1 MGAGTGSVYRTL
13 AVSFF
18 TEIGLHR
25 VLFLLASLS
34 AIGWIGGIM
43 YTPAIPQLA
52 RDLGTNPAAAQFTL
66 TVFLA
71 VFAVSQ
77 LIYGPLSDR
86 YGRRW
91 VLLGSLLLY
100 GVGSVAVALSPTIE
114 WMTLA
119 RVLQAFGAVGGTIL
133 ARAIARDI
141 WGFPYVRRPMALINS
156 GGSLAPLLALVTG
169 GFVANALGWQGIFW
183 VTAAI
188 AFFFLAVTVVFL
200 PETHKV
206 RDASAYGGMR
216 MLTNYGRLLRS
227 PLFLSYAV
235 SQALLS
241 GGIFGFMTGGP
252 FVVIE
257 TLGVS
262 SSTYGILTAMLPAG
276 FILGNLLSSRVSG
289 RVSVHPLVVIGCTLA
304 AVSACVSFAFVWAGT
319 LNLAIIYPLMMV
331 YTVGVGINIPNS
343 MAGALEVDPKIAGS
357 GAALLGFTSFSA
369 MSLSSFLVGSV
380 ESGSGLGMTGMLAT
394 LSVPGLFLA
403 IASVFLSRRVGL

>member
-1 MGAGTGSVYRTL
+1 ML
-13 AVSFF
+13 
-18 TEIGLHR
+18 I
-25 VLFLLASLS
+25 LLAGLS
-34 AIGWIGGIM
+34 AIGWIGGVM

-91 VLLGSLLLY
+91 VLVISLLLY

-133 ARAIARDI
+133 ARAIARDL
-141 WGFPYVRRPMALINS
+141 WDFPAVRRPIALINS
-156 GGSLAPLLALVTG
+156 GGSLAPLMALVAG

-188 AFFFLAVTVVFL
+188 AFFFLGAAIIFL
-200 PETHKV
+200 PETHKE
-206 RDASAYGGMR
+206 RDATAYGGLR

-227 PLFLSYAV
+227 PLFMSYAL

-252 FVVIE
+252 FVIIDN
-257 TLGVS
+257 LGIS
-262 SSTYGILTAMLPAG
+262 SSLYGVLTAMLPGG
-276 FILGNLLSSRVSG
+276 FIIGNLLASRASK
-289 RVSVHPLVVIGCTLA
+289 RLSIHPLVVAGCSLA
-304 AVSACVSFAFVWAGT
+304 AVSACISFAFVWSGN
-319 LNLAIIYPLMMV
+319 LNLTIIYPLMMI
-331 YTVGVGINIPNS
+331 YTVGVGINIPNA
-343 MAGALEVDPKIAGS
+343 MAGAIEVDPKIAGT
-357 GAALLGFTSFSA
+357 GAALLGATSFSA

-380 ESGSGLGMTGMLAT
+380 ESGSGVGMTGMLAA
-394 LSVPGLFLA
+394 LSVPGLLFA
-403 IASVFLSRRVGL
+403 IASVFLSRRVGR

>member
-1 MGAGTGSVYRTL
+1 MLV
-13 AVSFF
+13 
-18 TEIGLHR
+18 
-25 VLFLLASLS
+25 LLAGLS
-34 AIGWIGGIM
+34 AIGWIGGVM

-52 RDLGTNPAAAQFTL
+52 RDLGTDPAAAQFTL

-71 VFAVSQ
+71 VFAISQ

-141 WGFPYVRRPMALINS
+141 WDFPYVRRPMALINS
-156 GGSLAPLLALVTG
+156 GGSLAPLLALVAG

-188 AFFFLAVTVVFL
+188 AFFFLAATVIFL

-206 RDASAYGGMR
+206 RDSATYGGMR
-216 MLTNYGRLLRS
+216 MFTNYGRLLRS
-227 PLFLSYAV
+227 PLFLSYAI

-262 SSTYGILTAMLPAG
+262 SGIYGVLTAMLPAG
-276 FILGNLLSSRVSG
+276 FILGNLLSSRLSG
-289 RVSVHPLVVIGCTLA
+289 RVSVHPLVVTGCALA
-304 AVSACVSFAFVWAGT
+304 AVSACVSFAFVWAGS
-319 LNLAIIYPLMMV
+319 LNLAILYPLMMV

-343 MAGALEVDPKIAGS
+343 MAGALEVDPKIAGT

-394 LSVPGLFLA
+394 LSVPGLLLG
-403 IASVFLSRRVGL
+403 IASVFLSRRVGR

>member
-1 MGAGTGSVYRTL
+1 ML
-13 AVSFF
+13 
-18 TEIGLHR
+18 L
-25 VLFLLASLS
+25 LLAGLS
-34 AIGWIGGIM
+34 AIGWIGGVM

-52 RDLGTNPAAAQFTL
+52 RDLGTDASSAQFTL

-91 VLLGSLLLY
+91 VLIGSLAIY
-100 GVGSVAVALSPTIE
+100 GLGSVAVALAPTIE

-119 RVLQAFGAVGGTIL
+119 RVPQAFGAVGGTIL

-141 WGFPYVRRPMALINS
+141 WAFPQVRKPMALINS
-156 GGSLAPLLALVTG
+156 GATLAPLLSLVAG

-183 VTAAI
+183 TTAVI
-188 AFFFLAVTVVFL
+188 AFVFLGIAIVFL

-206 RDASAYGGMR
+206 RDAAAYGGVR

-227 PLFLSYAV
+227 PLFMSYAL

-252 FVVIE
+252 FVGIE

-262 SSTYGILTAMLPAG
+262 SVGYVVLTALLHAG
-276 FILGNLLSSRVSG
+276 FMIGNLISSRVSG
-289 RVSVHPLVVIGCTLA
+289 HVSIHPMVVTGCSLA
-304 AVSACVSFAFVWAGT
+304 AFAACLSFVIVLSGN
-319 LNLAIIYPLMMV
+319 LNIAILYPLMMV
-331 YTVGVGINIPNS
+331 YTVGVGINIPNA
-343 MAGALEVDPKIAGS
+343 MAGAIEVDPKIAGT
-357 GAALLGFTSFSA
+357 GAALLGAFSFSFMA
-369 MSLSSFLVGSV
+369 LSSFFVGSL
-380 ESGSGLGMTGMLAT
+380 ESGDGIGMTGMLAA
-394 LSVPGLFLA
+394 LSIPGVGFGILT
-403 IASVFLSRRVGL
+403 VFLTKRDAAHGASAG

>member
-1 MGAGTGSVYRTL
+1 ML
-13 AVSFF
+13 
-18 TEIGLHR
+18 I
-25 VLFLLASLS
+25 LLAGLS
-34 AIGWIGGIM
+34 AIGWIGGVM

-52 RDLGTNPAAAQFTL
+52 RDLGTDPAAAQFTL

-91 VLLGSLLLY
+91 VLITSLLLY
-100 GVGSVAVALSPTIE
+100 GVGSVAVALAPTIE

-141 WGFPYVRRPMALINS
+141 WDFEHVRRPMALINS
-156 GGSLAPLLALVTG
+156 GGTLAPLLALVAG

-188 AFFFLAVTVVFL
+188 AFFFLGAAIIFL
-200 PETHKV
+200 PETHKD
-206 RDASAYGGMR
+206 RDVSAYGGFR

-227 PLFLSYAV
+227 PLFLCYAL

-252 FVVIE
+252 FVIIE

-262 SSTYGILTAMLPAG
+262 SGIYGILTAMLPGG
-276 FILGNLLSSRVSG
+276 FIVGSLISSRVSG
-289 RVSVHPLVVIGCTLA
+289 RMSVHPLVITGCGLA
-304 AVSACVSFAFVWAGT
+304 AAAACISFGFVWSGN
-319 LNLAIIYPLMMV
+319 LNIAIIYPLMMI
-331 YTVGVGINIPNS
+331 YTVGVGINIPNA
-343 MAGALEVDPKIAGS
+343 MAGALEVDPKIAGT
-357 GAALLGFTSFSA
+357 GAALIGFASFSA
-369 MSLSSFLVGSV
+369 MSLSSFLVGTV
-380 ESGSGLGMTGMLAT
+380 ESGSGVGMTAMLAA
-394 LSVPGLFLA
+394 LAVPGLFLA
-403 IASVFLSRRVGL
+403 ITSVFLARRVGR